1 VSIINIIFIGPQ
13 GSGKGTQAQLT
24 SKEYNIPHIS
34 TGDMFREIREENS
47 SLGREV
53 KELIDNG
60 NMVSDELADQ
70 VVRKRIAKDDCKQGF
85 ILDGFPRDL
94 AQAKYMEKL
103 AKIKYVVDINIS
115 DKESVK
121 RLSAR
126 LTCKK
131 QGHVFNRITHPP
143 KKEGICDICGGEL
156 IQRDDDLRSA
166 IEQRLKTYHK
176 KTQPLI
182 NFYKKEGLLIEI
194 NGQQDIDKVFKDI
207 KEKIGN
213 N

>member
-1 VSIINIIFIGPQ
+1 
-13 GSGKGTQAQLT
+13 
-24 SKEYNIPHIS
+24 
-34 TGDMFREIREENS
+34 
-47 SLGREV
+47 
-53 KELIDNG
+53 
-60 NMVSDELADQ
+60 
-70 VVRKRIAKDDCKQGF
+70 
-85 ILDGFPRDL
+85 
-94 AQAKYMEKL
+94 
-103 AKIKYVVDINIS
+103 
-115 DKESVK
+115 
-121 RLSAR
+121 
-126 LTCKK
+126 
-131 QGHVFNRITHPP
+131 VFNRITHPP